1 MCLGLPGHAPQ
12 RQTERLAGWGG
23 TKDVVS
29 AITWAR
35 SCIKPTPSER
45 DEISAEDY
53 SLKINI
59 SKRWLVEKLSFSLIV
74 QYMTMSSFL
83 FLMIIPLSVI

>member
-1 MCLGLPGHAPQ
+1 MTANGSLLCRAAAMGILFILRPPRGGNVSGLARTRPPASDRTTGRLG
-12 RQTERLAGWGG
+12 RGG

-45 DEISAEDY
+45 DEISAEDKKT
-53 SLKINI
+53 LENTID
-59 SKRWLVEKLSFSLIV
+59 
-74 QYMTMSSFL
+74 
-83 FLMIIPLSVI
+83 MIFF

>member
-1 MCLGLPGHAPQ
+1 LPGHAPQ

-45 DEISAEDY
+45 DEISAED
-53 SLKINI
+53 
-59 SKRWLVEKLSFSLIV
+59 
-74 QYMTMSSFL
+74 
-83 FLMIIPLSVI
+83 

>member
-1 MCLGLPGHAPQ
+1 MGILFILRPPRGGN

-45 DEISAEDY
+45 YEISAED
-53 SLKINI
+53 KKKTKKNRGVRTRCIQG
-59 SKRWLVEKLSFSLIV
+59 LSF
-74 QYMTMSSFL
+74 
-83 FLMIIPLSVI
+83 